1 MVPDVRVISMIPPQ
15 TVAAASTTTCRLD
28 TQGYDYATI
37 SVTGGATATD
47 TLLMTFVQ
55 ISESETT
62 PTAYTDGTVIVPFVG
77 GTATSATAGFVLP
90 GQSSSTVI
98 PIGSTFQF
106 NADLTR
112 RKRFLIVLVT
122 PANTMA
128 LGVHAVM
135 SRAQNGPAA
144 QAEAAYTNSTRSSL
158 VVVNQSA

>member
-1 MVPDVRVISMIPPQ
+1 MVPDVRVVSMTPPI

-37 SVTGGATATD
+37 CVTGGATATD
-47 TLLMTFVQ
+47 TNLMTYVQ

-90 GQSSSTVI
+90 GQSSSTVV
-98 PIGSTFQF
+98 PIGCTFQF

-112 RKRFLIVLVT
+112 RKRFLVVLVT
-122 PANTMA
+122 PPNTMA
-128 LGVHAVM
+128 LAVHAVL
-135 SRAQNGPAA
+135 SRVHDGPAA
-144 QAEAAYTNSTRSSL
+144 KAIAAYTNSTQSSL